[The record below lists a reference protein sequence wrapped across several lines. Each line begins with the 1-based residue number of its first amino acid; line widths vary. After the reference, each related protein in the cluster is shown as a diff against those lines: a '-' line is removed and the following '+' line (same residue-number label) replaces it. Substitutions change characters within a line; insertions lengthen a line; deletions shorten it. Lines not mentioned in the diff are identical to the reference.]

1 MSKRKSN
8 SRAFW
13 LILSLVLVLAAVV
26 GVVGYL
32 TNWFQSDLASFY
44 VEYEG
49 QTIVRDCTGLKVES
63 GQKFKV
69 STVADEPL
77 DYEIKIYASGTEET
91 DFSFK
96 VGGEEYSWYNDVVAN
111 DWEFTDYFGIE
122 RNGNEFILQTSGF
135 STVLKKRFPGKEI
148 SWTGALPEEVFR
160 IEITVGKTTMN
171 LGFMPYA
178 AVTGV
183 ELPDELVLG

>member
-1 MSKRKSN
+1 M
-8 SRAFW
+8 
-13 LILSLVLVLAAVV
+13 LAAVV

-63 GQKFKV
+63 GEKFKV
-69 STVADEPL
+69 RTVGDEAL
-77 DYEIKIYASGTEET
+77 DYEVKIYASGTEET

-122 RNGNEFILQTSGF
+122 RNGNEFTMQTAGF

-183 ELPDELVLG
+183 ELPDEVAIG

>member
-44 VEYEG
+44 VEYED

-63 GQKFKV
+63 GEKFKV
-69 STVADEPL
+69 RTVGDEAL
-77 DYEIKIYASGTEET
+77 DYEVKIYASGTEET

-96 VGGEEYSWYNDVVAN
+96 VGGEEYSWYNDVVKN
-111 DWEFTDYFGIE
+111 NWEFTDYFGIE

-183 ELPDELVLG
+183 ELPDEVAIG

>member
-1 MSKRKSN
+1 MSKRKRN

-63 GQKFKV
+63 GEKFKV
-69 STVADEPL
+69 RTVGDEAL

-96 VGGEEYSWYNDVVAN
+96 VGGEEYSWYNDVVKN
-111 DWEFTDYFGIE
+111 NWEFTDYFGIE
-122 RNGNEFILQTSGF
+122 RNGNEFTMQTAGF

-183 ELPDELVLG
+183 ELPDEVAIG

>member
-44 VEYEG
+44 VEYED

-63 GQKFKV
+63 GEKFKV
-69 STVADEPL
+69 RTVGDEAL
-77 DYEIKIYASGTEET
+77 DYEVKIYASGTEET

-96 VGGEEYSWYNDVVAN
+96 VGGEEYSWYNDVVKN
-111 DWEFTDYFGIE
+111 NWEFTDYFGIE

-160 IEITVGKTTMN
+160 IEIAVWKTTMN

-183 ELPDELVLG
+183 ELPDEVAIG

>member
-1 MSKRKSN
+1 MSKRKSG

-26 GVVGYL
+26 GAVGYL
-32 TNWFQSDLASFY
+32 TNWFQSDLTPFY

-69 STVADEPL
+69 STVAGETP

-96 VGGEEYSWYNDVVAN
+96 VGGEEYSWYNDVVKN
-111 DWEFTDYFGIE
+111 NWEFTDYFGIE
-122 RNGNEFILQTSGF
+122 RNGNEFTMQTAGF
-135 STVLKKRFPGKEI
+135 STVLKKRFPG
-148 SWTGALPEEVFR
+148 SAYHRAYHGRR
-160 IEITVGKTTMN
+160 IHAAFLRLYRKTQS
-171 LGFMPYA
+171 LRGI
-178 AVTGV
+178 
-183 ELPDELVLG
+183 

>member
-63 GQKFKV
+63 GEKFKV
-69 STVADEPL
+69 RTVGDEAL
-77 DYEIKIYASGTEET
+77 DYEVKIYASGTEET

-96 VGGEEYSWYNDVVAN
+96 VGGEEYSWYNDVVKN
-111 DWEFTDYFGIE
+111 NWEFTDYFGIE

-183 ELPDELVLG
+183 ELPDEVAIG